1 MSASPAR
8 FAALKAEIAALERRS
23 RADGRVLPLAGGL
36 DAGLP
41 GGGLPLGC
49 WHEFAGE
56 GLELETAAAGAAFV
70 ARLAA
75 PLAARGE
82 MVWVLRRDDLNA
94 PGLVSCGLPAERLI
108 QVCARDEAE
117 ALAVLEDALR
127 TRGVVAV
134 VGEVEAVDLTAG
146 RRLQL
151 ACEETG
157 ATGFVLRRRP
167 YGGGD
172 RGRTGSAAAT
182 RWAIAPAPSEPR
194 PETSGGALGLEP
206 FGLGAPRWRTALERC
221 RGGRTGAWILEAAQE
236 VDDAAHPFRL
246 VADLADRDLATQAP
260 LRLVG

>member
-8 FAALKAEIAALERRS
+8 LAALKVEIAALERRS
-23 RADGRVLPLAGGL
+23 RADGRVLTLAGPGL
-36 DAGLP
+36 DSSLP

-75 PLAARGE
+75 PLAGRGE
-82 MVWVLRRDDLNA
+82 MIWVLRRDDLNA
-94 PGLVSCGLPAERLI
+94 PGLANCGLPAERLI

-127 TRGVVAV
+127 TRGVAAAI
-134 VGEVEAVDLTAG
+134 GEVEAVDLTAG

-182 RWAIAPAPSEPR
+182 RWVIAPAPSEPK
-194 PETSGGALGLEP
+194 PTSEGALGLEP
-206 FGLGAPRWRTALERC
+206 FGLGAPRWRAKLERC
-221 RGGRTGAWILEAAQE
+221 RGGRAGAWILEAAEE

-246 VADLADRDLATQAP
+246 VADLADRDLATQAL
-260 LRLVG
+260 LRLAG